1 MKVREGTTLRDWL
14 KRSLSLRTPRLR
26 RVGAPVQRTRH
37 DDPIASI
44 WGIDAC
50 DRCGRTILL
59 GERTSPFRRDNV
71 QLTVCPTCESDLIAE
86 GFRRAA

>member
-1 MKVREGTTLRDWL
+1 MREREGTTLRDWF
-14 KRSLSLRTPRLR
+14 KRSLSLRTPRVR
-26 RVGAPVQRTRH
+26 RADASEQGARQDNPT
-37 DDPIASI
+37 ASV
-44 WGIDAC
+44 WGIDTC